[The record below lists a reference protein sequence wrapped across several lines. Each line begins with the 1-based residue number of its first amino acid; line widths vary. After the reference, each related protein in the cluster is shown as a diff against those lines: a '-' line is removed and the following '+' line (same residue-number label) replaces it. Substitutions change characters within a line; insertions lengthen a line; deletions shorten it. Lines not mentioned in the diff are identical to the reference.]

1 MPLFVSL
8 LANVFDLTTL
18 LLLQVVS
25 KVVLVAEEVKKGK
38 GQWKFQGWCFC
49 CPSSYIY
56 EWFYTGDM
64 GSRWKL
70 VEIRM
75 VYKEKA
81 YIYTSKKK
89 KKKRIQMHIE
99 WWNQNLILLGSFK

>member
-1 MPLFVSL
+1 M
-8 LANVFDLTTL
+8 
-18 LLLQVVS
+18 
-25 KVVLVAEEVKKGK
+25 VAEEVKKGK

-89 KKKRIQMHIE
+89 KKETNTDAYRMVESKSD
-99 WWNQNLILLGSFK
+99 SFG